1 MTSERTSGAYAHALL
16 QRHCR
21 RLVEL
26 HGPVLANDGTEPLH
40 QMRVSLRRLRSCLG
54 QFGPCLRLPAAVD
67 DSRLAKSVRRL
78 GLARDLDVLQER
90 LDEGLLPQ
98 LPEQERQRL
107 KPVRRQLTR
116 ERTLAQEHLEKTLQS
131 SRHLELIAELQG
143 WLRQPAYSPLGEQP
157 LHQWLPEWCLP
168 GSASLMLH
176 PGWWLRS
183 PEENVDTL
191 HDLRKRIKTVRYQL
205 ENLQELLDSRGRQWI
220 SQLKEGQSLLG
231 ELNDLSVLRKAIDDQ
246 LGSELDDAVP
256 QLGWLLEQHRQHC
269 WNRWIDLSRPI
280 TDRRERRRR
289 LAGLL
294 RWRSEGSHWGR
305 LRHVLPVRHALIDK
319 RTPLG

>member
-1 MTSERTSGAYAHALL
+1 MTSERAMASERTNGAYAHALL

-26 HGPVLANDGTEPLH
+26 HAPVLANDGTEPLH

-90 LDEGLLPQ
+90 LDEGFLPQ
-98 LPEQERQRL
+98 LPDDEQRRL
-107 KPVRRQLTR
+107 KPVRRQLAR

-131 SRHLELIAELQG
+131 GRHLELIAALQG
-143 WLRQPAYSPLGEQP
+143 WLKQPEYTPLGEQP
-157 LHQWLPEWCLP
+157 LAQWLPEWCLP
-168 GSASLMLH
+168 GSAGLMLH
-176 PGWWLRS
+176 PGWWLRR
-183 PEENVDTL
+183 PEEDVDTL

-205 ENLQELLDSRGRQWI
+205 ENLQELLDSRGRQWMG
-220 SQLKEGQSLLG
+220 QLKEGQSLLG

-246 LGSELDDAVP
+246 LASSLDDEVP
-256 QLGWLLEQHRQHC
+256 QLAWLLEQHRLHC
-269 WNRWIDLSRPI
+269 WSRWIDLSSPI
-280 TDRRERRRR
+280 TDPRERRRR

-294 RWRSEGSHWGR
+294 RQRRAGSRWGR
-305 LRHVLPVRHALIDK
+305 LRHVLIDK
-319 RTPLG
+319 RTPLR

>member
-26 HGPVLANDGTEPLH
+26 HAPVLANDGTEPLH

-54 QFGPCLRLPAAVD
+54 QFGPCLQLPAAVD
-67 DSRLAKSVRRL
+67 DDRLAKSVRRL

-90 LDEGLLPQ
+90 LEETFLPQ
-98 LPEQERQRL
+98 LPDEEQRRL
-107 KPVRRQLTR
+107 KPVRRQLGR

-131 SRHLELIAELQG
+131 GRHLELIAALQG
-143 WLRQPAYSPLGEQP
+143 WLRQPDYTPLGEQP
-157 LHQWLPEWCLP
+157 LHAWLPEWCLP

-183 PEENVDTL
+183 PEEDVDTL

-205 ENLQELLDSRGRQWI
+205 ENLQELLDSRGQQWMV
-220 SQLKEGQSLLG
+220 QLKEGQSLLG
-231 ELNDLSVLRKAIDDQ
+231 ELNDLSVLHKAIDDQ
-246 LGSELDDAVP
+246 LGSALDETVP
-256 QLGWLLEQHRQHC
+256 QLAWLLDQHRLHC
-269 WNRWIDLSRPI
+269 WSRWIDLSGPI
-280 TDRRERRRR
+280 TDPRERRRR
-289 LAGLL
+289 LTALL
-294 RWRSEGSHWGR
+294 RQRSEGRHWGR
-305 LRHVLPVRHALIDK
+305 LRRVLID
-319 RTPLG
+319 RRAPLR